1 MTFFDIRLPTD
12 ISYGA
17 VGGPEFST
25 TLSTTKSG
33 SEVKI
38 KNWSQPRYKYNIMY
52 GLKNRNQMQ
61 KLINFFNVCQ
71 GKSAHFR
78 YKDWLDYIATD
89 SFVAN
94 GDGVKTKFPLVKQYN
109 FEKYTMARTINL
121 PIISTIVVQIN
132 GNNYKDVTFNYNEE
146 VLEFTSPP
154 KSGDVISASFEF
166 DVKARF
172 DIDFL
177 PISLIEANRYD
188 VKDIT
193 IIEVK

>member
-121 PIISTIVVQIN
+121 PIISTIADEDFYQHKRN
-132 GNNYKDVTFNYNEE
+132 HHS
-146 VLEFTSPP
+146 SPQLRSSHALP
-154 KSGDVISASFEF
+154 T
-166 DVKARF
+166 
-172 DIDFL
+172 DIL
-177 PISLIEANRYD
+177 IRSL
-188 VKDIT
+188 
-193 IIEVK
+193 